1 MQSGQKG
8 SLEVNHEQL
17 RYILPKGTD
26 LRALG
31 LTGQP
36 ALNLAL
42 SHINSAPVKS
52 LHGKS
57 PIEYTRFMC
66 PELWEKL
73 EDFGLKDI
81 PKDDIILK
89 PYLLKRFINT

>member
-1 MQSGQKG
+1 
-8 SLEVNHEQL
+8 
-17 RYILPKGTD
+17 
-26 LRALG
+26 
-31 LTGQP
+31 
-36 ALNLAL
+36 
-42 SHINSAPVKS
+42 
-52 LHGKS
+52 
-57 PIEYTRFMC
+57 MC